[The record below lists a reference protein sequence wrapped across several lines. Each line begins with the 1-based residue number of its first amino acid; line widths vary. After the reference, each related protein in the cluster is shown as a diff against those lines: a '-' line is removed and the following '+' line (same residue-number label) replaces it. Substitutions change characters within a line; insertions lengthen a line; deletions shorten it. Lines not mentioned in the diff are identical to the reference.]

1 MRIKFLAIALF
12 AGLLGGC
19 GGNEVQPAQDAA
31 DYYQAHKNEV
41 RLGMSEKQ
49 FAQFIAPAEAF
60 YKPDYCYR
68 APDRY
73 TRNNQMID
81 VWYVISRII
90 DVSGRSECYDDEY
103 TPYIFVDGKLAA
115 IGWEPLGGPKRTSQ
129 DVAKEQAA
137 ISEAKASAPTTQV
150 RVRQDNYP
158 PPIPMIPMPVIN

>member
-1 MRIKFLAIALF
+1 MRIQFLAIALF

-19 GGNEVQPAQDAA
+19 GGNPAQDAA

-81 VWYVISRII
+81 VWYVISRTIY
-90 DVSGRSECYDDEY
+90 VSGGSECYDDEY

-115 IGWEPLGGPKRTSQ
+115 IGWEHLGGPTRTSQ

-137 ISEAKASAPTTQV
+137 ISEAKASAPTTKV

-158 PPIPMIPMPVIN
+158 APIPMIPTPVLKY